1 MHGKYFV
8 VNYSTWYRIQS
19 SGYTKRCSYVDA
31 ALMMYFIGFWN
42 LMTQEWGPIGGIF
55 FLEKVY
61 GGLVLPYWIRKATTA
76 KEHCRYTETEHMT
89 RRCGQHGDYNTK
101 LYVFHARLQQH
112 CNATCCCTARK
123 CTGKCHNANPL
134 TFHSPTHFSLSL
146 CIQDYMLLQYRP
158 WTRKAKHF
166 FARPLLFN

>member
-1 MHGKYFV
+1 MISHPKFWLHKAMFLCWRCIDDV
-8 VNYSTWYRIQS
+8 LYRLLEPDDTRVRT
-19 SGYTKRCSYVDA
+19 YREY
-31 ALMMYFIGFWN
+31 L
-42 LMTQEWGPIGGIF
+42 